1 VLLGGVKT
9 AQEWETL
16 LSTDFQATLMEI
28 QKQYETQPNIPGE
41 NASLASLH
49 AKVRTVLETATESIN
64 KIMLFIS
71 LRMPKME
78 DGNNFGVTVQ
88 LHVLKELKDTL
99 EKLESK
105 LDDLPNYFSK
115 RADAVDKL
123 GMPSTSTT
131 DTKTNSSSDSNT
143 TKTGGEKEGEEAE
156 QKKSDS
162 ATQETKT
169 TSTTQS
175 AAQLWRQQH
184 VVSIDVA
191 HYASLKRSLTFAI
204 HSFLVLLDNVEKN
217 KAKLEKPRGS
227 DGGKG
232 AFSSMY

>member
-1 VLLGGVKT
+1 VLLSGVKT
-9 AQEWETL
+9 AQEWEAL
-16 LSTDFQATLMEI
+16 LSTDFQASLMEI
-28 QKQYETQPNIPGE
+28 QKQYETQPNIAGE
-41 NASLASLH
+41 NASLTQLH
-49 AKVRTVLETATESIN
+49 AKVRTVLESATDSLN
-64 KIMLFIS
+64 KISLFIA

-88 LHVLKELKDTL
+88 LHVMKELKDTI

-105 LDDLPNYFSK
+105 LDDLPSYFSK

-131 DTKTNSSSDSNT
+131 DTKTNSSSDSNA
-143 TKTGGEKEGEEAE
+143 TKTGGEKEGTEAE

-191 HYASLKRSLTFAI
+191 HYANLKRSLMFVI
-204 HSFLVLLDNVEKN
+204 HSYLILLDYVEKN
-217 KAKLEKPRGS
+217 QSKLEKPKGS
-227 DGGKG
+227 DDGKG